1 MQTAEV
7 RIECIKLAH
16 RHDLSADEVIAR
28 ATAFANWITGG
39 SDAPTTLTGPDD
51 APKVEKNTVPANN
64 RISPSPGAK
73 R

>member
-1 MQTAEV
+1 MQTVEV

-28 ATAFANWITGG
+28 ATTFANWITGG
-39 SDAPTTLTGPDD
+39 SDAPITLQGPDD
-51 APKVEKNTVPANN
+51 APKVEKKSVPDTA